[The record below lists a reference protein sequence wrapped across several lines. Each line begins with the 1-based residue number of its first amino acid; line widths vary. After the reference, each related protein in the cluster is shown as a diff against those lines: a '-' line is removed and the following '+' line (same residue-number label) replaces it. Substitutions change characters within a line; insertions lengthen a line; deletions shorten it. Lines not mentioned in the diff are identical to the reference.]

1 MFLTIY
7 GAGIPAIGSLV
18 PIMPKSSALIQG
30 FTSLVRV
37 ELTHF
42 LRIGLVIITGCAPPV
57 YLMCKVIKHMEICSA
72 QGILIVPLWKSAHFW
87 PILCSDGFHWS
98 LSMTRLSCLVCLVY
112 LLEEKL
118 RTQFLVASH

>member
-1 MFLTIY
+1 MLLTLY

-42 LRIGLVIITGCAPPV
+42 LRIGLVMITGCAPCV
-57 YLMCKVIKHMEICSA
+57 FNV
-72 QGILIVPLWKSAHFW
+72 
-87 PILCSDGFHWS
+87 
-98 LSMTRLSCLVCLVY
+98 
-112 LLEEKL
+112 
-118 RTQFLVASH
+118 